1 MYEADRNKD
10 FMKYTFQGEE
20 RVMAYDTLEGT
31 NWKIGNAFIYN
42 EMLSSAHHL
51 LNVIVWIALI
61 GILLSVVLTIFSQ
74 ESLRIHFA
82 A

>member
-1 MYEADRNKD
+1 MI
-10 FMKYTFQGEE
+10 
-20 RVMAYDTLEGT
+20 LEGT

-74 ESLRIHFA
+74 ESLRIRFA